1 MTNARALCY
10 TQIEKAIVAFSLIRH
25 CKNLGAIAQAG
36 LGEKGQYMTLCEE
49 LYFEITLTGKKSD
62 LKKFLSFLKSGEL
75 DEFFEFSTDYI
86 NYDDEYEAASPDK
99 EVSVVLSNEDYG
111 IEIDEFDTDEF
122 LDVFCRAA
130 KALDVSGTLYDIN
143 DEEYNFKSDAGN
155 SYYID
160 KSKIAFFNEDED
172 KEVEKEDEED

>member
-1 MTNARALCY
+1 
-10 TQIEKAIVAFSLIRH
+10 
-25 CKNLGAIAQAG
+25 
-36 LGEKGQYMTLCEE
+36 MTLCEE

-130 KALDVSGTLYDIN
+130 KELDAYGHLYDID
-143 DEEYNFKSDAGN
+143 DEEYKFKSDKGD
-155 SYYID
+155 SYYVNARR
-160 KSKIAFFNEDED
+160 IALFNEDED
-172 KEVEKEDEED
+172 KPKDDDED